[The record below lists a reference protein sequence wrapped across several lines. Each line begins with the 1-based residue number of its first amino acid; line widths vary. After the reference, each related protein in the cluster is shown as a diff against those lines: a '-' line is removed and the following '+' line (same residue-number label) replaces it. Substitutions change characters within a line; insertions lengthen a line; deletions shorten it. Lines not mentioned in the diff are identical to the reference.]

1 MTKWIFLGPRL
12 ETGGKTADMEVD
24 GGEFVYPYGLPVRT
38 LRPARDQIV
47 RHLASRGAKGL
58 CAGLTAVVVFCA
70 SSCIGRHTNAPLERI
85 EQVAA
90 LPLQVSDHRL
100 PVHLKGWVTLSDPT
114 TNLMFLEDGTGAARV
129 ALPFLHLDPRPG
141 NVVEVVGEVGEGGPA
156 PTIVASEVRLLE
168 GSHEPRALAIPVAD
182 LVAGR
187 AGFRYVSV
195 EGVLRFWRQDREGN
209 SVIRVGCGATVFE
222 AYIGSTDLPDLNGAV
237 GSRIRVRAVANLSR
251 DIYGRTARVQVWIPR
266 STDVEV
272 IAAASQG
279 IPVRTIREV
288 DSLPRN
294 SLAERALHLHGSI
307 RSDGVREGLRFEDG
321 SGSIRICPAS
331 DAVLPTGQVVDVSG
345 FAELDGGELKI
356 SDATLAPS
364 SSVPHPANQGRII
377 TTVAEIHALSPEEAG
392 RRVPVHVQATVTYIN
407 PATTVFFVQDQSGP
421 TFVAAPRIRESRVHA
436 GDLVDVSG
444 VTAPGQFA
452 PIISDA
458 RAERVSSSS
467 MPPPAPAAFDEL
479 FSGKMDSAW
488 VQTEGVVQSVETQ
501 RGGTFEDVVSMQWG
515 NYLYVLVVHNPNAR
529 PLPPPDSRV
538 RVQGVCGSL
547 FNARRQIVGIQ
558 IYVPSPDFVRLL
570 EPGPDPAALQPRP
583 IDELLR
589 FSFADSPGHRMRIR
603 GVVTLASPSGPSY
616 VEDSGAGVRILNHA
630 RMDLR
635 PGDVVDVLGF
645 GHSGSFSPEMRD
657 AQVSVVKRGPAPSP
671 PSITVDEALEG
682 KYDSKLVS
690 IDAAVVD
697 QLTGSGQNDVMLH
710 VGGKLFNATLDHGR
724 IPPLDRG
731 SIVRVT
737 GVCSVAAE
745 RNLAYRIPKSFSVI
759 LRSVG
764 DITVVRSAPWW
775 TPGRLLAVLGSMTA
789 LLFVVLSWVTV
800 LHRKVRLQTAVISK
814 KLQEEATLKRAAE
827 QASRAKSEFLAN
839 MSHEIRTPMNGV
851 IGMTGLLLDTE
862 LTTEQREFAE
872 TAWRSGESLLSVI
885 NDILDFSKIEAGK
898 MVIESFPFDLR
909 LVIEEV
915 NEMLAPKTEDRRLD
929 LVLEYPPDVPRHFI
943 GDAGRI
949 RQVVTNLAGNAVKF
963 TQMGHV
969 LISLRCESQ
978 DGERAQIRVSVED
991 TGPGIPADKMDL
1003 LFGKFNQV
1011 DGSTTRKSGGTGLG
1025 LAISK
1030 QLVTMMGGE
1039 VGVTSQLGKGSTFW
1053 FTLPLRLDAEPQ
1065 AELVPVAE
1073 LRGLHVLIVDDN
1085 EVNRRVLREQ
1095 ISSWEMRSDC
1105 YGGAVQALE
1114 ALREARAAGD
1124 PHQVALLDYQMPEM
1138 DGAMLAAAIKADPLL
1153 SETVLIMLTS
1163 AGRWSE
1169 VRHIQG
1175 INIDACLVKPVRQSQ
1190 LLSTVAATWAKKLQ
1204 KGLATTTNAPREM
1217 PSPAAKPPGLF
1228 AGMAVRVLV
1237 AEDNPVNQ
1245 KVALRMLERVG
1256 LRPDMAG
1263 DGREA
1268 VAMYELLPYDLIFMD
1283 CQMPE
1288 MDGYTAAA
1296 EIRKRQRPESR
1307 VAIIAMTA
1315 EAMEGARERCLEAG
1329 MDDYIAKPVRLE
1341 EMTEALK
1348 KWVPEGAPLLS
1359 RQ

>member
-331 DAVLPTGQVVDVSG
+331 DAVLPIGQVVDVSG

-356 SDATLAPS
+356 TDARLAPS

-377 TTVAEIHALSPEEAG
+377 TTVAEVHALSPEEAG
-392 RRVPVHVQATVTYIN
+392 SACSGSRPGHGDLHQSRNHSVFCAGSDGSHLRGRSPDPRV
-407 PATTVFFVQDQSGP
+407 
-421 TFVAAPRIRESRVHA
+421 RVHA
-436 GDLVDVSG
+436 GDLVDVTG

-479 FSGKMDSAW
+479 FSGRMDSAW
-488 VQTEGVVQSVETQ
+488 VQTEGIVQSVETQ

-515 NYLYVLVVHNPNAR
+515 NSHLYCCVVHNPNAR

-570 EPGPDPAALQPRP
+570 EPGPDPAALRPRP

-589 FSFADSPGHRMRIR
+589 FSFADSPGHRTRIR

-616 VEDSGAGVRILNHA
+616 VEDSGAGVRIVNHA

-657 AQVSVVKRGPAPSP
+657 AQVSLVERGPAPAP

-682 KYDSKLVS
+682 KYDSRLVS
-690 IDAAVVD
+690 IDAAVV
-697 QLTGSGQNDVMLH
+697 QERFSGQHEPRDPH
-710 VGGKLFNATLDHGR
+710 
-724 IPPLDRG
+724 
-731 SIVRVT
+731 
-737 GVCSVAAE
+737 
-745 RNLAYRIPKSFSVI
+745 
-759 LRSVG
+759 
-764 DITVVRSAPWW
+764 
-775 TPGRLLAVLGSMTA
+775 
-789 LLFVVLSWVTV
+789 
-800 LHRKVRLQTAVISK
+800 
-814 KLQEEATLKRAAE
+814 
-827 QASRAKSEFLAN
+827 
-839 MSHEIRTPMNGV
+839 SHERGDRHDRPAAGY
-851 IGMTGLLLDTE
+851 
-862 LTTEQREFAE
+862 
-872 TAWRSGESLLSVI
+872 RSHASA
-885 NDILDFSKIEAGK
+885 AG
-898 MVIESFPFDLR
+898 
-909 LVIEEV
+909 
-915 NEMLAPKTEDRRLD
+915 
-929 LVLEYPPDVPRHFI
+929 
-943 GDAGRI
+943 
-949 RQVVTNLAGNAVKF
+949 
-963 TQMGHV
+963 
-969 LISLRCESQ
+969 
-978 DGERAQIRVSVED
+978 
-991 TGPGIPADKMDL
+991 
-1003 LFGKFNQV
+1003 
-1011 DGSTTRKSGGTGLG
+1011 
-1025 LAISK
+1025 
-1030 QLVTMMGGE
+1030 
-1039 VGVTSQLGKGSTFW
+1039 
-1053 FTLPLRLDAEPQ
+1053 
-1065 AELVPVAE
+1065 
-1073 LRGLHVLIVDDN
+1073 LRG
-1085 EVNRRVLREQ
+1085 
-1095 ISSWEMRSDC
+1095 
-1105 YGGAVQALE
+1105 
-1114 ALREARAAGD
+1114 
-1124 PHQVALLDYQMPEM
+1124 
-1138 DGAMLAAAIKADPLL
+1138 DG
-1153 SETVLIMLTS
+1153 T
-1163 AGRWSE
+1163 
-1169 VRHIQG
+1169 
-1175 INIDACLVKPVRQSQ
+1175 
-1190 LLSTVAATWAKKLQ
+1190 
-1204 KGLATTTNAPREM
+1204 
-1217 PSPAAKPPGLF
+1217 
-1228 AGMAVRVLV
+1228 
-1237 AEDNPVNQ
+1237 
-1245 KVALRMLERVG
+1245 RVG
-1256 LRPDMAG
+1256 RGFA
-1263 DGREA
+1263 
-1268 VAMYELLPYDLIFMD
+1268 
-1283 CQMPE
+1283 QHH
-1288 MDGYTAAA
+1288 
-1296 EIRKRQRPESR
+1296 
-1307 VAIIAMTA
+1307 
-1315 EAMEGARERCLEAG
+1315 
-1329 MDDYIAKPVRLE
+1329 
-1341 EMTEALK
+1341 
-1348 KWVPEGAPLLS
+1348 
-1359 RQ
+1359 

>member
-1 MTKWIFLGPRL
+1 M
-12 ETGGKTADMEVD
+12 KT
-24 GGEFVYPYGLPVRT
+24 YGLPLKTPDAAHHPIQRS
-38 LRPARDQIV
+38 
-47 RHLASRGAKGL
+47 LAYKGSRNLG
-58 CAGLTAVVVFCA
+58 AGLAAVAVLCA
-70 SSCIGRHTNAPLERI
+70 SSCIGRHTSAPLERI
-85 EQVAA
+85 DQVAK
-90 LPLQVSDHRL
+90 LPFEVTEHRV
-100 PVHLKGWVTLSDPT
+100 PIHLKGWVTLSDPT
-114 TNLMFLEDGTGAARV
+114 TNLVFLEDGTGAARLT
-129 ALPFLHLDPRPG
+129 LPFMNMDLRPG
-141 NVVEVVGEVGEGGPA
+141 NLLEVIGEVSVGGSA
-156 PTIVASEVRLLE
+156 PSIVASEAMLLQ
-168 GSHEPRALAIPVAD
+168 GNHEPVALPVQVAD
-182 LVAGR
+182 VTAGR
-187 AGFRYVSV
+187 TGFRYIAVD
-195 EGVLRFWRQDREGN
+195 GVFRSRRQDRSGGA
-209 SVIRVGCGATVFE
+209 VIRIGSGATVFE
-222 AYIGSTDLPDLNGAV
+222 AYVAAIDLPNLTGKIGAH
-237 GSRIRVRAVANLSR
+237 IRVRAVANLSR
-251 DIYGRTARVQVWIPR
+251 DLYGRMARVQVWIPR
-266 STDVEV
+266 STDLEV
-272 IAAASQG
+272 LTPAPQS
-279 IPVRTIREV
+279 IPVQTVRQAV
-288 DSLPRN
+288 SLRRD
-294 SLAERALHLHGSI
+294 SLAEHILHLHGNI
-307 RSDGVREGLRFEDG
+307 QSDGVIEGLRFADAT
-321 SGSIRICPAS
+321 GSIRVVQAPNS
-331 DAVLPTGQVVDVSG
+331 DLPIGKAVDVVG
-345 FAELDGGELKI
+345 FAELAGGELDI
-356 SDATLAPS
+356 TDARLWQGDSQPHAADRDRVIT
-364 SSVPHPANQGRII
+364 SVGE
-377 TTVAEIHALSPEEAG
+377 VHALSPEEAAAAIA
-392 RRVPVHVQATVTYIN
+392 VHVQATVTYIN
-407 PATTVFFVQDQSGP
+407 PASITFFVQDQTGP
-421 TFVAAPRIRESRVHA
+421 TYVSIPRLRELQVQM
-436 GDLVDVSG
+436 GDLVDVTG

-452 PIISDA
+452 PIVSGTW
-458 RAERVSSSS
+458 AERISSS
-467 MPPPAPAAFDEL
+467 PLPQPAPVAFEDL
-479 FSGKMDSAW
+479 FSGKLDSTW
-488 VQTEGVVQSVETQ
+488 VQTEGIVQNVEAPRPNPTL
-501 RGGTFEDVVSMQWG
+501 EDTVSMQWG
-515 NYLYVLVVHNPNAR
+515 NQSYSLLVLNPNHR
-529 PLPPPDSRV
+529 PLPSPDSRV
-538 RVQGVCGSL
+538 RVEGVCGSR

-558 IYVPSPDFVRLL
+558 IYVPSPDFVHLV
-570 EPGPDPAALQPRP
+570 EASPNPATLRPRP

-589 FSFADSPGHRMRIR
+589 FSFADAPGHRMRVR
-603 GVVTLASPSGPSY
+603 GVVTLASPTGPSY
-616 VEDSGAGVRILNHA
+616 IQDSGAGVKVVNHS
-630 RMDLR
+630 RVDLH
-635 PGDVVDVLGF
+635 PGDVVDALGF
-645 GHSGSFSPEMRD
+645 AHPGSFSPEMWD
-657 AQVSVVKRGPAPSP
+657 AHVSVVKRGPAPSP

-682 KYDSKLVS
+682 GYDSKLVS
-690 IDAAVVD
+690 IDANVVD
-697 QLTGSGQNDVMLH
+697 QLARASQNAVMLQA
-710 VGGKLFNATLDHGR
+710 GGKLFSATLDHGG
-724 IPPLDRG
+724 IPPLERG

-737 GVCSVAAE
+737 GVCSIVAE
-745 RNLAYRIPKSFSVI
+745 SNRTYRIPKSFSLA
-759 LRSVG
+759 LRNPN
-764 DITVVRSAPWW
+764 DIAVVRSAPWW

-789 LLFVVLSWVTV
+789 VLLAVLSWVTV
-800 LHRKVRLQTAVISK
+800 LHRKVRLQTAVIST
-814 KLQEEATLKRAAE
+814 KLQQEATLKRAAE

-862 LTTEQREFAE
+862 LTSEQREYAE
-872 TAWRSGESLLSVI
+872 TVRRSGESLLSVI

-898 MVIESFPFDLR
+898 MSIESFPFDLR

-943 GDAGRI
+943 GDAGRV

-963 TQMGHV
+963 TQIGHV

-1030 QLVTMMGGE
+1030 QLVNLMGGQ

-1053 FTLPLRLDAEPQ
+1053 FTLPLQLDTEPQ
-1065 AELVPVAE
+1065 AEPVPVAE

-1095 ISSWEMRSDC
+1095 TSNWQMRSDS
-1105 YGGAVQALE
+1105 YEGAWEALQ

-1138 DGAMLAAAIKADPLL
+1138 DGAALAAAIKADPLL

-1169 VRHIQG
+1169 VRHMQG
-1175 INIDACLVKPVRQSQ
+1175 TSIDACLVKPVRQSQ

-1217 PSPAAKPPGLF
+1217 PAPAAKPPGLF

-1296 EIRKRQRPESR
+1296 EIRKRQRPEGR

-1315 EAMEGARERCLEAG
+1315 EAMEGARERCLAAG